1 MSHDNNCL
9 QIDTVHSI
17 LTDECGL
24 DHKECY
30 NTTIVS
36 VLKVIDSEVD
46 VVYDTKVSMFTIT
59 DDR

>member
-1 MSHDNNCL
+1 M
-9 QIDTVHSI
+9 I
-17 LTDECGL
+17 LYTTTDERGL